1 MRRVDEPGAQY
12 PQGQSFRGE
21 AATSRVSAI
30 DALRGGVMVL
40 MALDHVRDFVHRAA
54 MTVSPTDL
62 ATTTPAIF
70 LTRWITHICAPV
82 FMFTAGLGAYLWWQR
97 GATRRQLSSFLVTR
111 GLWLVVLELTV
122 MRLAYNFTLSQTFPV
137 LLIVLWVLGLCM
149 ICLAALVWLPIRV
162 LGLAS
167 VAVIALHNCMDS
179 LTAAQV
185 GVAPEL
191 WNLIHQPGVF
201 ILAGQPFV
209 VAYPLVPWVA
219 VMALGFSCGPLF
231 TLDRRV
237 RRRYLAVY
245 GAAAIAAFLVIR
257 ALNAYGD
264 PVPWSFQSSSVY
276 TLLSFLNTAKY
287 PPSLAFLLMTLGPA
301 ALALVW
307 LDRPTVTPSNPLVVF
322 GRVPLF
328 YFVVHFYAAH
338 LIADVLA
345 AARYGGRSLAFL
357 FQPVPSMGGSRQL
370 FPPDFGY
377 DLWVVYVVWAILVLS
392 LYLLC
397 RWFAD
402 LKQRR
407 RGWWWSYV

>member
-1 MRRVDEPGAQY
+1 MQRVDEPVAHYAHGE
-12 PQGQSFRGE
+12 SSRHE
-21 AATSRVSAI
+21 AAATRLSAI

-54 MTVSPTDL
+54 MIASPTDL

-70 LTRWITHICAPV
+70 LTRWVTHFCAPV

-97 GATRRQLSSFLVTR
+97 GATRPQLSRFLATR
-111 GLWLVVLELTV
+111 GLWLAALELTV
-122 MRLAYNFTLSQTFPV
+122 MRLAYNFNPSQAYPV
-137 LLIVLWVLGLCM
+137 FLLVLWVLGLCM
-149 ICLAALVWLPIRV
+149 ICMAPLVWLPIRV

-167 VAVIALHNCMDS
+167 VAVIALHNCLDS
-179 LTAAQV
+179 LTAAQF
-185 GVAPEL
+185 GAAAGL
-191 WNLIHQPGVF
+191 WHLIHQPGVF
-201 ILAGQPFV
+201 PVGGAPII

-219 VMALGFSCGPLF
+219 VMAFGFSCGPLYA
-231 TLDRRV
+231 LDRPV
-237 RRRYLAVY
+237 RRRYLVIC
-245 GAAAIAAFLVIR
+245 GAAATAAFLVVR
-257 ALNAYGD
+257 ALNGYGD
-264 PVPWSFQSSSVY
+264 PVPWSGQSSPVY
-276 TLLSFLNTAKY
+276 TVLSFLNTTKY

-301 ALALVW
+301 ALALAW
-307 LDRPTVTPSNPLVVF
+307 LDRPTLTPSNPLVLF

-345 AARYGGRSLAFL
+345 ALRYGGRSRAFL

-377 DLWVVYVVWAILVLS
+377 DLWVVYVAWVLLILA
-392 LYLLC
+392 LYPVC

-402 LKQRR
+402 LKRR
-407 RGWWWSYV
+407 RREWWWSYL